1 MSRAKREAGS
11 EREELFDPASFPED
25 LTWVPAHHR
34 LHPDDPVYL
43 LLAWHWRR
51 VKQSEDT
58 IAAAILEL
66 RSMLDSRVIAV
77 SKAAETVSAVNE
89 ALAGVQDALET
100 KPEELAAQL
109 DVLLAGPV
117 NAAVERLQALEKSL
131 LPVARSFEASR
142 RRHTLA
148 TLLVGVALGVLGT
161 FVLFGT

>member
-1 MSRAKREAGS
+1 MSGS
-11 EREELFDPASFPED
+11 KQERDSEEELFNAGSFPED
-25 LTWVPAHHR
+25 LAWVPAHHR

-51 VKQSEDT
+51 VKRSEDT

-66 RSMLDSRVIAV
+66 RSVLDSRVIAV
-77 SKAAETVSAVNE
+77 SKAAETVADVNE

-131 LPVARSFEASR
+131 IPVARNFEASR

-161 FVLFGT
+161 FVLFGA